1 MPPEPRPALRHLAD
15 VPHGALDFAE
25 LERLGLAPQDVL
37 DFSVNG
43 NPYGPSPHVQEALR
57 RVTLERYPDREALAL
72 RRTLST
78 HLDVPLE
85 CILVGNGSVELLWLT
100 ALAFLRPDDAV
111 LIVGPT
117 FGEYARAAAIM
128 GAQLHSWTAQAEET
142 FRINPEAVLQTTQR
156 LAPRLVF
163 LCNPNNPTGTYLG
176 VDTIVAWAVALPQ
189 TLFIVDEAYLPFAPG
204 AASVIGT
211 RCANLLVLRSM
222 TKAQALA
229 GVRLGYAVG
238 HPEVIRALALVRPP
252 WNVNALA
259 QAAGIAA
266 LHDQAHVA
274 HTLAQLAGAKEML
287 LQELRASGLAAVP
300 SCTHFFLLHVGEAAA
315 CRKALLQYGI
325 LVRDCTSFG
334 LPEYIRVATR
344 RGQENARLLAALAR
358 VR

>member
-1 MPPEPRPALRHLAD
+1 
-15 VPHGALDFAE
+15 

-37 DFSVNG
+37 DFSVNA
-43 NPYGPSPHVQEALR
+43 NPYGPSPHVQEVLT
-57 RVTLERYPDREALAL
+57 RVPLDRYPDRDALAL
-72 RRTLST
+72 RRALSA

-85 CILVGNGSVELLWLT
+85 GILVGNGSVELLWLT

-117 FGEYARAAAIM
+117 FGEYARAAALM
-128 GAQLHSWTAQAEET
+128 GAQRHSWTAQPEEA
-142 FRINPEAVLQTTQR
+142 FHINPEAVLQTLQR

-163 LCNPNNPTGTYLG
+163 LCNPNNPTGTYLV
-176 VDTIVAWAVALPQ
+176 VDTIMAWAAALPQ
-189 TLFIVDEAYLPFAPG
+189 TLLVIDEAYLPFASG

-222 TKAQALA
+222 TKAHALA

-238 HPEVIRALALVRPP
+238 HPQVIRALALVRPP

-266 LHDQAHVA
+266 LHDQAHVTQ
-274 HTLAQLAGAKEML
+274 TLAQLRHAKDTL
-287 LQELRASGLAAVP
+287 LQELGALNLVCVP
-300 SCTHFFLLHVGEAAA
+300 SCTHFFLLHVGEATA
-315 CRKALLQYGI
+315 CRKALLQHGI

-344 RGQENARLLAALAR
+344 RAQENDRLLAALAQ